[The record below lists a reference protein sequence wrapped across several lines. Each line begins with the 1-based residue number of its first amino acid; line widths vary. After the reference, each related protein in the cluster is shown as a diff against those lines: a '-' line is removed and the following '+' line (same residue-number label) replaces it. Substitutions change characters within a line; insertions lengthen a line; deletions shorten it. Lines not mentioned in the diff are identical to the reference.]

1 MTGGLAGY
9 AASWQPDD
17 VSLNVQGISIQ
28 FEIQPFF
35 LKELSVFEIT

>member
-1 MTGGLAGY
+1 MTGGQAAY

-28 FEIQPFF
+28 FEIQPLF
-35 LKELSVFEIT
+35 LRTFGV